1 MFASLV
7 VQLPLHRVLHEA
19 MDGAFARYAGTLG
32 ANLFTEMLGIMSRPC
47 FFFIVSSP
55 RLDTCT
61 VLLYIRGEKSQ
72 TL

>member
-7 VQLPLHRVLHEA
+7 VQLPLDGVLHEA

-47 FFFIVSSP
+47 FFLLLAVPALIH
-55 RLDTCT
+55 